1 METME
6 EKTDLVIWTAPA
18 NSSSHQPKKKRSL
31 PPSSPETMQP
41 PEQTTQIQF
50 LQRQILDLKN
60 LVLQL
65 NQELQLLKTQVYSTH
80 PTSSPFHSASPNATQ
95 PLTARVPEVL
105 DPVPMVPSA
114 PVVQPVGAPIQAT
127 SQPGKT
133 APTYKLNS
141 APKYPPNS
149 SSMPPRSGRPPSTSV
164 KKSLA
169 EILKASLKDQ
179 EPPAII
185 QFLSKKA
192 PVSPIETVDRI
203 TLQFSFASVALRSPF
218 AAWKQLFQACTGEVP
233 LSVSILSKTQAEF
246 YVDAF
251 KLAAIHIKL
260 ASCPTV
266 KVIQNV
272 VPTDKDTGRLAHC
285 YLRGF
290 FKTLRESVLFS
301 IPYAN
306 RIRVLNDAS
315 TLLGKV
321 FTDKVTRDRW
331 KSTIAYDLK
340 QLV

>member
-1 METME
+1 
-6 EKTDLVIWTAPA
+6 
-18 NSSSHQPKKKRSL
+18 
-31 PPSSPETMQP
+31 
-41 PEQTTQIQF
+41 
-50 LQRQILDLKN
+50 
-60 LVLQL
+60 
-65 NQELQLLKTQVYSTH
+65 
-80 PTSSPFHSASPNATQ
+80 
-95 PLTARVPEVL
+95 
-105 DPVPMVPSA
+105 MVPSA

-218 AAWKQLFQACTGEVP
+218 VAWKQLFHACTGEVP
-233 LSVSILSKTQAEF
+233 LSLSILSKTQAEF
-246 YVDAF
+246 YVDASQV
-251 KLAAIHIKL
+251 AVIHIKL
-260 ASCPTV
+260 ASYPTV
-266 KVIQNV
+266 KVVSNT
-272 VPTDKDTGRLAHC
+272 VPSDKDVGRLAHC

-290 FKTLRESVLFS
+290 FKTLREAVLFTVS
-301 IPYAN
+301 SAT
-306 RIRVLNDAS
+306 RIKILNHAS
-315 TLLGKV
+315 TLLGRS
-321 FTDKVTRDRW
+321 FTDKITRDRW

-340 QLV
+340 LLV